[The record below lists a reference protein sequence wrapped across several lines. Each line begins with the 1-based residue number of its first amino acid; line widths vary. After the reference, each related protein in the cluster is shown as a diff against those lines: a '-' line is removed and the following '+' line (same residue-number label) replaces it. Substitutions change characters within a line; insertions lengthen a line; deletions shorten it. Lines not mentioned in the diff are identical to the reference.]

1 MLLISTAAA
10 GDRRVQ
16 SRPFK
21 VDIPFA
27 FEVGNEQLPSG
38 SYWLEFITTGDE
50 SLQLIRCF
58 VPRLMLLTSTARA
71 RFKNSRRIRQRLL
84 SARRFCRSRLT
95 GLPSGECSYA
105 FRRVTRAPQLDPR
118 SSWTPGKR
126 RLQILVGIVTGRA
139 R

>member
-50 SLQLIRCF
+50 SLQPIRCV

-71 RFKNSRRIRQRLL
+71 AAALSRARFKNPRRIRQRLL
-84 SARRFCRSRLT
+84 SARRSCRSRLT

-105 FRRVTRAPQLDPR
+105 FRRVTRAPQL
-118 SSWTPGKR
+118 
-126 RLQILVGIVTGRA
+126 
-139 R
+139 